1 MSKWSKKYYHRDGK
15 QPRFY
20 KKAHIKHRAKT
31 RMYLY
36 FLYCKKWRILIYL
49 TKPVLKS
56 TSNDLLKTRR
66 KFS

>member
-15 QPRFY
+15 QLRFY

-36 FLYCKKWRILIYL
+36 FLYCKLS
-49 TKPVLKS
+49 S
-56 TSNDLLKTRR
+56 TNSNIFDKTCTQEYV
-66 KFS
+66 K